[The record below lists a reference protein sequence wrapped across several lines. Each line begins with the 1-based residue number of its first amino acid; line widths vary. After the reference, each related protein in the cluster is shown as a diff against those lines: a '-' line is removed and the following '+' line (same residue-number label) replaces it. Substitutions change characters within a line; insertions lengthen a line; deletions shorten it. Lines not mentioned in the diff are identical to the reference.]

1 MYRMSEF
8 RKEDSITA
16 SDEDRFSTSEVEEE
30 SSIDT
35 TLLDDMD
42 GEAEM
47 QCLTV
52 IEAATQFDSLVVE
65 TPVASGDAESS
76 GLGSL
81 PTGVST
87 ESREDAGLEDLGHK
101 LKELLPVK
109 NLLSVDI
116 TKLSSS
122 SGPWAYKVQE
132 SLKSKKPECPDTV
145 VRVAP
150 SLTPSVVLADFPG
163 GVNDSCPET
172 SKGSKGANGGGIPS
186 LPVYQSQDIRCK
198 PGGRYE
204 GDDGQSGQGSPAV
217 SQPGITPLVMRP
229 LVIGDGSEY
238 GDDSAED
245 KDEDKVGDG
254 LSDVEEISEDND
266 DDFKTPTNT
275 PTRESEVKGKPTKTV
290 AQKARRARKNR
301 RQRDKKAEAK
311 AAALVTAN
319 LSNNNPPT
327 AKKEGPSSSSQ
338 KPPSGGTL
346 KRSACPP
353 VHPTAKRSKL
363 ESTPMAL
370 EQARYL
376 AVEYPFSAVHTGG
389 QHNPIYRHGPIPIK
403 TLKGIAHSYS
413 AITSG
418 AKKGQS
424 EPSGPPSDPWCDGT
438 GLLLLSL
445 DKTTQSVVGPATA
458 TAMERS
464 GVHPPELT
472 FFSSKLLSYGQR
484 IECGSTF
491 TCRLCQSSHMPVPN
505 SQVVFVTAS
514 ELLGA
519 AGLPF
524 IIGLP
529 KFAEVAIP
537 KVAPVQCWDSLVV
550 LGDLWSYPFKIIQGI
565 YGSFQGDLTL
575 ILDLGT
581 QPILQGESAKS
592 VISRIENLARLL
604 VQCLRKPAQGTTRVL
619 VLPPQVYFGSQPLAL
634 CKLPSGS
641 LSSLVM
647 AQLSK
652 LKEHIDCRN
661 CERLGGTRES
671 PLHKWG
677 ELFSSLHEQ
686 LSRDSMGR
694 SIGKVQVRVTAGVV
708 EDSGTLYLRPDYLHS
723 IVSNLVAFVGD
734 HIRLSW

>member
-1 MYRMSEF
+1 MSEF

-87 ESREDAGLEDLGHK
+87 ESRGDAGLEDLGHK

-116 TKLSSS
+116 SKLSSS

-145 VRVAP
+145 VRAAP

-275 PTRESEVKGKPTKTV
+275 PTRESEVTGKPKTV
-290 AQKARRARKNR
+290 AQKARRARKNV
-301 RQRDKKAEAK
+301 RQRAKRAEAR
-311 AAALVTAN
+311 AAALVN
-319 LSNNNPPT
+319 VN
-327 AKKEGPSSSSQ
+327 
-338 KPPSGGTL
+338 
-346 KRSACPP
+346 
-353 VHPTAKRSKL
+353 
-363 ESTPMAL
+363 
-370 EQARYL
+370 
-376 AVEYPFSAVHTGG
+376 
-389 QHNPIYRHGPIPIK
+389 
-403 TLKGIAHSYS
+403 
-413 AITSG
+413 
-418 AKKGQS
+418 
-424 EPSGPPSDPWCDGT
+424 
-438 GLLLLSL
+438 
-445 DKTTQSVVGPATA
+445 
-458 TAMERS
+458 
-464 GVHPPELT
+464 
-472 FFSSKLLSYGQR
+472 
-484 IECGSTF
+484 
-491 TCRLCQSSHMPVPN
+491 
-505 SQVVFVTAS
+505 VT
-514 ELLGA
+514 
-519 AGLPF
+519 
-524 IIGLP
+524 
-529 KFAEVAIP
+529 
-537 KVAPVQCWDSLVV
+537 
-550 LGDLWSYPFKIIQGI
+550 Y
-565 YGSFQGDLTL
+565 
-575 ILDLGT
+575 
-581 QPILQGESAKS
+581 
-592 VISRIENLARLL
+592 
-604 VQCLRKPAQGTTRVL
+604 
-619 VLPPQVYFGSQPLAL
+619 
-634 CKLPSGS
+634 
-641 LSSLVM
+641 
-647 AQLSK
+647 
-652 LKEHIDCRN
+652 
-661 CERLGGTRES
+661 
-671 PLHKWG
+671 
-677 ELFSSLHEQ
+677 SLHLGRCSLFMIPAAVVCIFFFKMLQQQ
-686 LSRDSMGR
+686 L
-694 SIGKVQVRVTAGVV
+694 
-708 EDSGTLYLRPDYLHS
+708 
-723 IVSNLVAFVGD
+723 
-734 HIRLSW
+734 W

>member
-1 MYRMSEF
+1 M
-8 RKEDSITA
+8 ITMRI
-16 SDEDRFSTSEVEEE
+16 SKP
-30 SSIDT
+30 
-35 TLLDDMD
+35 
-42 GEAEM
+42 
-47 QCLTV
+47 Q
-52 IEAATQFDSLVVE
+52 Q
-65 TPVASGDAESS
+65 TP
-76 GLGSL
+76 
-81 PTGVST
+81 P
-87 ESREDAGLEDLGHK
+87 
-101 LKELLPVK
+101 P
-109 NLLSVDI
+109 
-116 TKLSSS
+116 
-122 SGPWAYKVQE
+122 
-132 SLKSKKPECPDTV
+132 
-145 VRVAP
+145 
-150 SLTPSVVLADFPG
+150 
-163 GVNDSCPET
+163 
-172 SKGSKGANGGGIPS
+172 
-186 LPVYQSQDIRCK
+186 
-198 PGGRYE
+198 
-204 GDDGQSGQGSPAV
+204 
-217 SQPGITPLVMRP
+217 
-229 LVIGDGSEY
+229 
-238 GDDSAED
+238 
-245 KDEDKVGDG
+245 
-254 LSDVEEISEDND
+254 
-266 DDFKTPTNT
+266 
-275 PTRESEVKGKPTKTV
+275 RESEVKGKPKTV
-290 AQKARRARKNR
+290 AQKARRARKNV
-301 RQRDKKAEAK
+301 RQRAKRAEAR
-311 AAALVTAN
+311 AAALVTGN
-319 LSNNNPPT
+319 LTNNNPPN

-550 LGDLWSYPFKIIQGI
+550 LGDLWSYPFKIIQQI

-694 SIGKVQVRVTAGVV
+694 SIGKVQVRVAAGVV
-708 EDSGTLYLRPDYLHS
+708 EDSGTLYLKPDYLHT
-723 IVSNLVAFVGD
+723 IVSNLVALVGTNV
-734 HIRLSW
+734 RLSW